1 MENYFEYYKII
12 FSSFSQIT
20 RTRITIL
27 FVLVVLGMSYYFLNY
42 KSMNAQLK
50 VLIFILLIGGVWL
63 VYSNVKDE
71 KKTRSI
77 ILNHSLTTGKID
89 RHIIST
95 TGYKSQVTRYGIEYS
110 YLAEGKIIQN
120 RYYEN
125 AFVNVP
131 EEKPNLEIEYLVI
144 YEKGNPKNSFILL
157 NYPLIRQGDFEKY
170 EKMFAEGI
178 PKDVFRRD

>member
-12 FSSFSQIT
+12 FSSFSQVT

-27 FVLVVLGMSYYFLNY
+27 FILVVLGMCYYLLNY
-42 KSMNAQLK
+42 KNMDPQLK
-50 VLIFILLIGGVWL
+50 VLIYVLLFVGVGL
-63 VYSNVKDE
+63 IYFNVKDE
-71 KKTRSI
+71 KQARSI
-77 ILNHSLTTGKID
+77 ILNHGLTTGKID
-89 RHIIST
+89 RHIISSS
-95 TGYKSQVTRYGIEYS
+95 GKSIQYGIEYS
-110 YLAEGKIIQN
+110 YLAEEESIQN

-157 NYPLIRQGDFEKY
+157 NYPINTPEDFDRYKKLFEK
-170 EKMFAEGI
+170 GI
-178 PKDVFRRD
+178 PKDAFKYEE